1 MCFYTSMIAEK
12 IIWYS
17 NFWQSCSCSSTSLST
32 IILHSYFYWGLCYD
46 VVLEGGRFHSE
57 LNCQMGISRVS
68 WCTCI
73 SKVHRKTDWASGSSI
88 QSHCITPFKRYIYRT
103 ASVRHDFQQT
113 VQWHSPFTGFTIIQ
127 TS

>member
-1 MCFYTSMIAEK
+1 MIAEK

-73 SKVHRKTDWASGSSI
+73 SKVHRKTDWASGGSI

-103 ASVRHDFQQT
+103 ASVRHDFNKQFNGIH
-113 VQWHSPFTGFTIIQ
+113 HSLGLL
-127 TS
+127 